1 MFVADE
7 PYSPEDSDPDNS
19 LPIPEIRKPIKPDL
33 SVLGSSNSNSG
44 TLNAADIS
52 SMLAG
57 TLKANTFLDGSGGAL
72 PSFEPFTKQFEG
84 IPGLDVTGETG
95 VDSLQRKME
104 ELDKCIEKQKEE
116 IRSISQN
123 IVSSGAAASMTTNLS
138 NISLPSNLQQILD
151 SIKNIP
157 SHGKPEQVS
166 KFSS

>member
-1 MFVADE
+1 MFTDE
-7 PYSPEDSDPDNS
+7 PYSPEDSDPENS
-19 LPIPEIRKPIKPDL
+19 VPPPETKTSSKPDV
-33 SVLGSSNSNSG
+33 SGSNSNIG

-57 TLKANTFLDGSGGAL
+57 SLKANTFLDGSAGAL
-72 PSFEPFTKQFEG
+72 PSFEPFSNKFEG
-84 IPGLDVTGETG
+84 IPGLEVEAG

-116 IRSISQN
+116 IRSISQD
-123 IVSSGAAASMTTNLS
+123 IVSSGAAANMATNLS

-157 SHGKPEQVS
+157 STANSDQVW
-166 KFSS
+166 